1 MNDVAKK
8 AESLP
13 TLTNLEEFS
22 GQGTENITARDTKLP
37 ILKILYANSP
47 VLDESDGK
55 YNEKAK
61 QGDIYN
67 EVTGS
72 LYKSK
77 EGVYVVPCL
86 FINTF
91 NEWAD
96 RGDSPGR
103 PIQIHTDQSIM
114 NKTQRADDGK
124 DRLESGHYV
133 EDTGNH
139 FVYILDKE
147 FNPIESAL
155 ITMKSTQKKK
165 SKWLYAIHMVF
176 I

>member
-8 AESLP
+8 EESLP

-67 EVTGS
+67 EITGS
-72 LYKSK
+72 LYKSR
-77 EGVYVVPCL
+77 EGIYVVPCL

-103 PIQIHTDQSIM
+103 PIKIHLDSSIM
-114 NKTQRADDGK
+114 NKTSRSDDNK
-124 DRLESGHYV
+124 DRLEGGHYV

-139 FVYILDKE
+139 FVYILDKN
-147 FNPIESAL
+147 FNPIESGL

-165 SKWLYAIHMVF
+165 I
-176 I
+176 

>member
-8 AESLP
+8 EESLP

-91 NEWAD
+91 NEWA
-96 RGDSPGR
+96 
-103 PIQIHTDQSIM
+103 
-114 NKTQRADDGK
+114 
-124 DRLESGHYV
+124 
-133 EDTGNH
+133 
-139 FVYILDKE
+139 
-147 FNPIESAL
+147 
-155 ITMKSTQKKK
+155 
-165 SKWLYAIHMVF
+165 
-176 I
+176 